1 MQVLLILIGIVLAFT
16 VSVMLLLDQKE
27 SLKSRA
33 KEKYTDDVN
42 VLFDN
47 SIKKQED

>member
-27 SLKSRA
+27 NIKNHS
-33 KEKYTDDVN
+33 KEKYTDDVS
-42 VLFDN
+42 VLFE
-47 SIKKQED
+47 KEKE